1 MCQDGRPQ
9 LVTCALGGR
18 GCGDG
23 EGKGVSSRVE
33 GGGIE
38 GVGVVRMEEGWDRFE
53 DSGWG

>member
-23 EGKGVSSRVE
+23 EGKGVGSRVE